1 MLKTH
6 GRYPYSPI
14 NARPDF
20 SWPQGKRLAVYV
32 ALNVEVFPYGEGMS
46 VELSPKQPE
55 PDIPNFTWRDWGNRV
70 GIWRM
75 LELFDEFK
83 VPVAALMNTEI
94 YEHCPQIAEA
104 LRARGDE
111 FVGHGRTNAERSAGM
126 SEAEEKALIEQ
137 VRDTLR
143 EREGR
148 APAGW
153 MGPWVNETWVT
164 PDLLAEAGY
173 SYVMDW
179 AHDDQPVWLA
189 TRSGKKLLA
198 IPYARPTNDLPVM
211 FGAKT
216 PPSVWADM
224 MIDQFDEMLR
234 LSQKTPLIYNFSL
247 HPYLTGHPFRMVH
260 LRRIFAHIAQKMDQV
275 WWTTPG
281 QIAAH
286 CAQLPPGTI
295 V

>member
-1 MLKTH
+1 MLKDH

-20 SWPQGKRLAVYV
+20 SWPQNKRLAVY
-32 ALNVEVFPYGEGMS
+32 AAINVEVFPYGEGMS
-46 VELSPKQPE
+46 VELSPRQPE

-75 LELFDEFK
+75 LELFDEYK
-83 VPVAALMNTEI
+83 LPAAALMNTEI
-94 YEHCPQIAEA
+94 YAMCPQIADA

-111 FVGHGRTNAERSAGM
+111 FVAHGRTNAERQAGM
-126 SEAEEKALIEQ
+126 SEAEEKALIGE
-137 VRDTLR
+137 VSRVFI
-143 EREGR
+143 EREGH

-173 SYVMDW
+173 TYVMDW
-179 AHDDQPVWLA
+179 AHDDQPVWLN

-216 PPSVWADM
+216 PPALWADM
-224 MIDQFDEMLR
+224 MIDQFNEMLR
-234 LSQKTPLIYNFSL
+234 LSKKTPLIYNFSL
-247 HPYLTGHPFRMVH
+247 HPYLSGHPFRMVH
-260 LRRIFAHIAQKMDQV
+260 LRRVMAHIAAHLDEV

-281 QIAAH
+281 AIAAH
-286 CAQLPPGTI
+286 CAELPPGTLA
-295 V
+295 